1 MNDFYGCL
9 AMGQKF
15 EKKALEYFTYDNAY
29 FPKGNFK
36 EYDFILD
43 DDIKV
48 EVKSDCLAGKTGNLA
63 IEYKCNDKASGITAT
78 TADFWIYFVRYD
90 FNDLENFDVYKIPIK
105 KLRKKCK
112 KYGVIKSG
120 GDNNRARMYLVKKE
134 KFKKYLIFQSKKRE
148 EDACLFS

>member
-1 MNDFYGCL
+1 MNDFHGCL

-15 EKKALEYFTYDNAY
+15 EKKALKYFTYDKVY
-29 FPKGNFK
+29 FPKGLWK

-63 IEYKCNDKASGITAT
+63 IEYKCNNKASGLTAT

-90 FNDLENFDVYKIPIK
+90 YNDLENFDVYKIPIK

-134 KFKKYLIFQSKKRE
+134 KFKKYLIYKGEKKKNE
-148 EDACLFS
+148 CLFS